1 MDESQLENYSEALKA
16 DDHELSLELAKYD
29 LDDALINEYD
39 ALDERIQTLQI
50 AYQTLL
56 NTRRYLHNA

>member
-1 MDESQLENYSEALKA
+1 MDESQIEPFSKALQA
-16 DDHELSLELAKYD
+16 DDHDLVQELAKYD

-39 ALDERIQTLQI
+39 ALDERIQALKI

-56 NTRRYLHNA
+56 NTRNYLRHA